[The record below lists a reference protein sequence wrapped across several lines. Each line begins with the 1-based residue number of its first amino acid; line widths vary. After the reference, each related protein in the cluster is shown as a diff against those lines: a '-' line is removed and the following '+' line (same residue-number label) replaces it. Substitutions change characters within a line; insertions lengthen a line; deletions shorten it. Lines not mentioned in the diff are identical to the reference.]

1 MAGKMINKVMDFL
14 GLEEEMEEIEEVENE
29 NTEQE
34 EEQIDNI
41 FNSSNSKKA
50 KGSKVVSIHTA
61 ASAKILILK
70 PTDYDE
76 ALEICDNL
84 KSRKIIVVNMTN
96 LEGKV
101 AQRLLDFMAGA
112 SYALGGSLEEIEKG
126 VYIISPSNV
135 EISNELKNELSSK
148 GLLNWTK

>member
-14 GLEEEMEEIEEVENE
+14 GLEEEMEEIEEVEAE
-29 NTEQE
+29 NIEQE
-34 EEQIDNI
+34 EEQIENI
-41 FNSSNSKKA
+41 FNASNSKKA
-50 KGSKVVSIHTA
+50 KGNKVVSIHTA

-112 SYALGGSLEEIEKG
+112 SYALGGSLEEVEKG